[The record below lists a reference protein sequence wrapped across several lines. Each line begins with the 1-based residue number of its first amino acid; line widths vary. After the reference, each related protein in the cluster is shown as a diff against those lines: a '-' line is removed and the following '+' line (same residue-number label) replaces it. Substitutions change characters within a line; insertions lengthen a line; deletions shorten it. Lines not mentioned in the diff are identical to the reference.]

1 MYELVLKTH
10 FAAAHNLREYH
21 GNCERLH
28 GHNWHIEVRL
38 VGRKLNRLGMLI
50 DFRDA
55 KRLLKQVTDRLDHN
69 YLNEVPP
76 FDRTNPT
83 TENIARFIFDELAKT
98 LPKGVRPASVT
109 SWESQG
115 CGVTYRGKET
125 T

>member
-38 VGRKLNRLGMLI
+38 RGTKLNKLGMLI

-55 KRLLKQVTDRLDHN
+55 KRLLKTVTDRLDHG
-69 YLNEVPP
+69 YLNETPP
-76 FDRTNPT
+76 FDRVNPT
-83 TENIARFIFDELAKT
+83 TENIAKFIFTELAKV
-98 LPKGVRPASVT
+98 LPKGVKPASVT
-109 SWESQG
+109 SWESEG
-115 CGVTYRGKET
+115 CGVTYSSR
-125 T
+125 

>member
-28 GHNWHIEVRL
+28 GHNWHIEARL
-38 VGRKLNRLGMLI
+38 AGAKLNKLGMLI

-55 KRLLKQVTDRLDHN
+55 KRILKDVTDRLDHC

-76 FDRTNPT
+76 FDKANPT
-83 TENIARFIFDELAKT
+83 TENIARFIFDELAAR

-115 CGVTYRGKET
+115 CGVTYSGNEKR
-125 T
+125 

>member
-28 GHNWHIEVRL
+28 GHNWHIEARL
-38 VGRKLNRLGMLI
+38 AGAKLNRLGMLI

-55 KRLLKQVTDRLDHN
+55 KRLLKEVTDTLDHR
-69 YLNEVPP
+69 YLNEVRP
-76 FDRTNPT
+76 FNKANPT
-83 TENIARFIFDELAKT
+83 TENIARFIFDELAKR
-98 LPKGVRPASVT
+98 LPKGVRCASVT

-115 CGVTYRGKET
+115 CGVTYSRR
-125 T
+125 